1 VYSRSIGD
9 SILTFAPSG
18 WTYHSTFVLY
28 DYETESIWYP
38 YVDFQKAGET
48 PLVCIAGDFADTTI
62 KEIPSTMTS
71 FKEWYET
78 NPDSKYMD
86 F

>member
-1 VYSRSIGD
+1 M
-9 SILTFAPSG
+9 
-18 WTYHSTFVLY
+18 
-28 DYETESIWYP
+28 WYP
-38 YVDFQKAGET
+38 YVDYQKAGET
-48 PLVCIAGDFADTTI
+48 PLVCIAGDLADTTI